1 MGEIEKRRPL
11 LEPKLAT
18 PTSTSLRARRL
29 PNPPTDSMGSLHL
42 HQKSLESACR
52 FLPLLGLK
60 VEGSL
65 VRRYEPSPPNPLP
78 KATSESL
85 CFLQSQMG
93 VMKKRS
99 RTNGLFAAHTD
110 STLGDALI
118 TFPSGGFTKPALD
131 GRTSTTL
138 IYIYIYMLVTGVEA
152 VLRSSLSQ
160 GVAPGGRS
168 GV

>member
-1 MGEIEKRRPL
+1 MLTYLRCHWGSAATKGDCRRLSPQDRVSTRTALYTQAVDGWEKSRSAGRPL

-18 PTSTSLRARRL
+18 PTSTSLVTGDF
-29 PNPPTDSMGSLHL
+29 PTPPPVLCGLSPPS
-42 HQKSLESACR
+42 QKSLESGCR

-85 CFLQSQMG
+85 CFLQYQMG

-99 RTNGLFAAHTD
+99 RTNGLFAAHTA

-118 TFPSGGFTKPALD
+118 TFPSGGLP
-131 GRTSTTL
+131 S
-138 IYIYIYMLVTGVEA
+138 
-152 VLRSSLSQ
+152 
-160 GVAPGGRS
+160 PH
-168 GV
+168 